1 MQRIHRMRARLQAV
15 LFSMAGTLVP
25 GGVPFG
31 LIDHGRDA
39 SHNQT

>member
-1 MQRIHRMRARLQAV
+1 MRRAHRIRARLQVV

-31 LIDHGRDA
+31 LIDHSRDA
-39 SHNQT
+39 SHNRG